1 MRDAFGS
8 AESVPHKGGGTY
20 LEEVHHRGFADSY
33 APTTIE
39 AVGHKVS
46 YFLSYRDNVTRTS
59 RSINDDLLSIIRP
72 SFAVNANF
80 LSFRFYE
87 ISFRSIRSIHKAVG
101 KQKS

>member
-1 MRDAFGS
+1 MG
-8 AESVPHKGGGTY
+8 EGETY
-20 LEEVHHRGFADSY
+20 LEEVHHRGLADFY
-33 APTTIE
+33 APTTIK

-46 YFLSYRDNVTRTS
+46 YFPSYSDEVTRTF

-72 SFAVNANF
+72 SFAVNAKF
-80 LSFRFYE
+80 LFFRCHE